1 MNSWR
6 GARNFYFTEIFIV
19 CLTLKRGAKIEAV
32 ESLDGIL
39 EECERAHGHLCAGQ
53 ILGARMAMLGCDLI
67 GVRDPRGADRK
78 KLIVWVEIDRCMA
91 DAVGAATGTRLGRR
105 SLKYVD
111 YGKVAATFLNTES
124 GKAVRIAALDEARE
138 LADSLYPEIA
148 NRKERQMRA
157 YREASAE
164 KLFKIQFVKA
174 KLSEWDEPGRPR
186 SRVKCAECGEGIN
199 DGREVR
205 TVENTALCRA
215 CSDIDRAYYEKPE
228 IVNLEDLAASY

>member
-1 MNSWR
+1 
-6 GARNFYFTEIFIV
+6 
-19 CLTLKRGAKIEAV
+19 LKREANIKAV
-32 ESLDGIL
+32 ESLDEIL
-39 EECERAHGHLCAGQ
+39 KECERAHGHLCAGQ

-67 GVRDPRGADRK
+67 GIRDPRGADRK

-138 LADSLYPEIA
+138 LADSLYPEMA
-148 NRKERQMRA
+148 NRKERQMRT
-157 YREASAE
+157 YREATLE
-164 KLFKIQFVKA
+164 KLFKIEFVKA

-186 SRVKCAECGEGIN
+186 SRVKCSDCGEGIN

-205 TVENTALCRA
+205 TNENTILCRT
-215 CSDIDRAYYEKPE
+215 CNGTDRAYYEKE
-228 IVNLEDLAASY
+228 EVVSLEEFAALN